1 MKLTNKQIENAF
13 YECLRNGT
21 VYYGKAAVLD
31 FPSDCVITATE
42 NQTSATMNLRYAETI
57 YTVEVTVPVAVCNN
71 VNILTNYINA
81 QLILLERD
89 WQLRNKKFEPVHT
102 SQTVYHLARACGFT
116 DDEYEN
122 DERIYNYAS
131 ALLSVDSTYKVSNR
145 FMQCSLEEDEYY
157 DFINNLHTNIKEW
170 QPHVQHYDVI
180 KCGGMNNIV
189 VMYAD
194 NFNSVSLNWGTSY
207 GMNVQTNDE
216 DLIELR
222 DKLIKRFPL

>member
-31 FPSDCVITATE
+31 FPSDCIITATE
-42 NQTSATMNLRYAETI
+42 NQTNATMNLRYAEKL
-57 YTVEVTVPVAVCNN
+57 YDVEVTVPVAVCNN

-102 SQTVYHLARACGFT
+102 SQTAYHLARTCGFT